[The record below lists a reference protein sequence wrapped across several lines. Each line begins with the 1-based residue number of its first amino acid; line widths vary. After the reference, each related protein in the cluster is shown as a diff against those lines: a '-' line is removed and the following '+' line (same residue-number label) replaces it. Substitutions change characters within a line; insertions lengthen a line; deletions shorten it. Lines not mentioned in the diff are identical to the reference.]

1 MEVEQEKAE
10 LQVTRH
16 YNFHLRVVKKK
27 QLLFLEDFVKWNLL
41 FFFFFSTLVVFKGTW
56 PSKLT
61 LFSLFKQRSLPSVA
75 EECLTRGEGQGSQT
89 KYTIFLGIIEL
100 SMRTSST
107 FGGVARSHARAARER
122 RRPFPPLL
130 AASWLAGMFSSL
142 SVIGEPS
149 RWLKTTSIR

>member
-10 LQVTRH
+10 LQVTWH
-16 YNFHLRVVKKK
+16 YNFHLRLVKKK

-41 FFFFFSTLVVFKGTW
+41 FFFSTLVMFKGTW
-56 PSKLT
+56 SSKLT

-75 EECLTRGEGQGSQT
+75 EECVTRGEGQGSQT
-89 KYTIFLGIIEL
+89 KYTICLGIIVL
-100 SMRTSST
+100 SMRASST

-130 AASWLAGMFSSL
+130 AASSLAGMFSSL

>member
-10 LQVTRH
+10 LQVTWH

-41 FFFFFSTLVVFKGTW
+41 FFFFSTLVVFKGTW

-100 SMRTSST
+100 SMRASST

-130 AASWLAGMFSSL
+130 AASSLAGMFSSL